1 MPKDKKNLPKK
12 QAKRGNLP
20 LPVDVIDELRDWKT
34 AYELAWSDPDPD
46 GEQYTMTY
54 EQLIR
59 RLLEGVKRL
68 DPEVWAVHEAA
79 RKSRQEQDEM
89 MTEFKKRYWPD
100 LMWTR
105 QKVNKFYDEMIGE
118 LMDDSD
124 GRDSP
129 ASVQEK
135 AKEDEVLPVPETAA
149 SVDPTEGEVWN
160 MRYFFERDG
169 EEIEAYRGYW
179 PGFFAEV
186 DGEERDQKEMM
197 ADGWVLMNEAGIEIS
212 PAQAVQISIIISSR
226 KAFEN
231 TAYGQNLSLEEEGEN
246 IQEGPSGAAVDSP
259 APAEDQVQSPEPVA
273 TPEVPADPTE
283 GEVWKKG
290 YYFEKDGVRQEAF
303 LGTKGAAFYAVLDGE
318 EIGFGSMMYRRYKF
332 YNSDGIELTKRQAE
346 KISEIIRTHR
356 AKA

>member
-1 MPKDKKNLPKK
+1 MPKDKKDLPKK

-20 LPVDVIDELRDWKT
+20 LPVDVIEELRDWKR
-34 AYELAWSDPDPD
+34 AYEIAWSDSAPD
-46 GEQYTMTY
+46 GKQYTMTY

-68 DPEVWAVHEAA
+68 DPEVWATHEAV
-79 RKSRQEQDEM
+79 RKSREEQEGM
-89 MTEFKKRYWPD
+89 MADFRRSFWSELKSTKAKLD
-100 LMWTR
+100 G
-105 QKVNKFYDEMIGE
+105 FYDEMMREIAAEG
-118 LMDDSD
+118 
-124 GRDSP
+124 DSP
-129 ASVQEK
+129 APTREEV
-135 AKEDEVLPVPETAA
+135 KEGMPVPETAA

-212 PAQAVQISIIISSR
+212 PAQAIQISIEIRSR
-226 KAFEN
+226 EAFEK
-231 TAYGQNLSLEEEGEN
+231 TAYGQNLFPKEEGEN
-246 IQEGPSGAAVDSP
+246 IQEGPSGAAGDSP
-259 APAEDQVQSPEPVA
+259 APADDQVQSPEPVA

-346 KISEIIRTHR
+346 KISARIKANN
-356 AKA
+356 AKS

>member
-1 MPKDKKNLPKK
+1 MPKDKKDLPKK

-20 LPVDVIDELRDWKT
+20 LPVDVIEELRDWKR
-34 AYELAWSDPDPD
+34 AYEIAWSDPAPD

-68 DPEVWAVHEAA
+68 DPEVWATHEAA
-79 RKSRQEQDEM
+79 RKSREEQE
-89 MTEFKKRYWPD
+89 
-100 LMWTR
+100 
-105 QKVNKFYDEMIGE
+105 G
-118 LMDDSD
+118 
-124 GRDSP
+124 
-129 ASVQEK
+129 
-135 AKEDEVLPVPETAA
+135 
-149 SVDPTEGEVWN
+149 
-160 MRYFFERDG
+160 
-169 EEIEAYRGYW
+169 
-179 PGFFAEV
+179 
-186 DGEERDQKEMM
+186 MM
-197 ADGWVLMNEAGIEIS
+197 ADFRRSFWSELKSTKAKLDGFYEEMMREI
-212 PAQAVQISIIISSR
+212 AA
-226 KAFEN
+226 
-231 TAYGQNLSLEEEGEN
+231 EG
-246 IQEGPSGAAVDSP
+246 DSP
-259 APAEDQVQSPEPVA
+259 APADDQVQSPEPVA